1 MTLIINLHVAIEQT
15 LYFAITLTIAVYF
28 TNKIRKLRKKRTKDK
43 TTKRRK
49 LTKDK

>member
-15 LYFAITLTIAVYF
+15 IYLTLALTIAVYF